1 MWADAPVPSRY
12 MEIQMTIEELEAAQ
26 LRSHELLNLNSG
38 VDVEIFDD
46 VRKYA
51 YNLVDDALSQ
61 AISHLKEYRK
71 IIYPSPDRDILNPRS

>member
-1 MWADAPVPSRY
+1 

-26 LRSHELLNLNSG
+26 RRSHELLNVNSG

-51 YNLVDDALSQ
+51 YNLVDDALLE

-71 IIYPSPDRDILNPRS
+71 IIYPGPDRDILSPRS